1 MKKFKFIFFLIL
13 ITLSFTISTSAV
25 EVGDID
31 TTVIETIVDTTIDEI
46 TEVEETTVEEST
58 VLEDATASE
67 KTGDMVELPKDL
79 DDEELNKFWEAFK
92 ENISKVSVW
101 LTAFFSTSGV
111 AIIAFVVKWGIG
123 KIFDRIA
130 ENAHKTE
137 AQLDDKL
144 LVHKEE
150 IMAATSNISNKVD
163 NAIENMEKMFEIMA
177 VEIMNSNE
185 PASAKTEMMGMLQGL
200 KKYSGDIPEVIKQAQ
215 DDIEKIKG
223 EKVALQDAMPAL
235 DELIEERKK

>member
-46 TEVEETTVEEST
+46 TEVEDTTVSEE
-58 VLEDATASE
+58 
-67 KTGDMVELPKDL
+67 TGEMVELPKDL
-79 DDEELNKFWEAFK
+79 DDEELYKFWDTFK
-92 ENISKVSVW
+92 ENISKASVW

-111 AIIAFVVKWGIG
+111 AIIAFVVKWGLG
-123 KIFDRIA
+123 KIFDRIT
-130 ENAHKTE
+130 ENAHNTE
-137 AQLDDKL
+137 TQLDDKL
-144 LVHKEE
+144 LEHKDE
-150 IMAATSNISNKVD
+150 IMSAVSNINNKVD
-163 NAIENMEKMFEIMA
+163 NAIANMEKMFEVMA

-185 PASAKTEMMGMLQGL
+185 PASAKTEIMGMLQGL
-200 KKYSGDIPEVIKQAQ
+200 KKYSGDIPEIIKQAQ

-235 DELIEERKK
+235 DELIGERKK